1 MNSAISEVLFT
12 SSSSTQQ
19 WSVCAWDFQSGNAL
33 QLYKSGG
40 VCSLKSLTV
49 LAQDYLIA
57 VEQNKPLLRV
67 WPLNGSEQP
76 KNVRL
81 VLPEFPNAISVC
93 PNNLYMAVGIGL
105 KLYVWHLTSGKLLN
119 VQQKH
124 FQPITCIQF
133 SSDGDYLITAGQ
145 DGMLATYN
153 FADLINVQSTALAQS
168 DLGQIEPLY
177 TRMDNSMPISD
188 IYTGSFGYKARLATV
203 SSDHTCRLYSLFN
216 GELLLNLVFEEAV
229 TCVITDSTCWNLYV
243 GSVSGLITKF
253 NLTNPP
259 RSIEKHTDG
268 DRLTFS
274 GHEKRVNCLDLNL
287 SGNVLVS
294 GGDDSKV
301 YVWDTDSRQI
311 LREID
316 HKGAVTN
323 VKFCL
328 SCENLF
334 AQTFKPKV
342 VLKSLERVV
351 DRKNYVVS
359 LLQDEDVCLSDE
371 EGKEFGSGR
380 SEKLSEMESEVNK
393 LKIINAQMYN
403 ASLQLTK
410 KLYNM

>member
-1 MNSAISEVLFT
+1 MSNGLNEILFT
-12 SSSSTQQ
+12 TSNSTQQ
-19 WSVCAWDFQSGNAL
+19 WSVCAWDYNSGNAL

-40 VCSLKSLTV
+40 ICSPKSLTI

-67 WPLNGSEQP
+67 WPLNGSEQQ

-81 VLPEFPNAISVC
+81 VLPESPNAMCVC

-105 KLYVWHLTSGKLLN
+105 KLYIWHLSSGKLLN

-124 FQPITCIQF
+124 FQPITCIKF
-133 SSDGDYLITAGQ
+133 SSDGDFLTTAGQ

-153 FADLINVQSTALAQS
+153 FADLINMQSTALAQS

-188 IYTGSFGYKARLATV
+188 IFVGSFGHKARLATV
-203 SSDHTCRLYSLFN
+203 SNDHTCRLYGLFN
-216 GELLLNLVFEEAV
+216 GELLLNLVFEEAL
-229 TCVITDSTCWNLYV
+229 TCVILDSACWNLYI

-259 RSIEKHTDG
+259 RSIENHMDEG
-268 DRLTFS
+268 RLTFS
-274 GHEKRVNCLDLNL
+274 GHEKRINSLDLNL

-294 GGDDSKV
+294 GGEDGKV
-301 YVWDTDSRQI
+301 YIWDTDSRQI

-334 AQTFKPKV
+334 SQMFRPKV

-351 DRKNYVVS
+351 DPKHYIVS
-359 LLQDEDVCLSDE
+359 LLQDEDVCLDHDKS
-371 EGKEFGSGR
+371 KEFSSGC
-380 SEKLSEMESEVNK
+380 SDKFSVMESEINR
-393 LKIINAQMYN
+393 LKIINAQIYN

-410 KLYNM
+410 KLHNM